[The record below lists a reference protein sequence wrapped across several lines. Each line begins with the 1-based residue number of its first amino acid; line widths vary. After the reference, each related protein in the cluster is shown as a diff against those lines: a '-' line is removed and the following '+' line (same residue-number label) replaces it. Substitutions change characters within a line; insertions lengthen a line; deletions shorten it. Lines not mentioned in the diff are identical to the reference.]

1 VPAPSHPA
9 PTSLAQAIAL
19 VANRQSL
26 SEPAAA
32 AAFGAVM
39 EGAASSAQIAA
50 LLIGLR
56 VKGET
61 VAELTGAARA
71 LRAAMVR
78 VEADGAHLID
88 TCGTGGGTVS
98 TFNISTATAFVAA
111 GAGAAVA
118 KHGNRSFTSQC
129 GSADVLE
136 ALGVGISLDA
146 AAAARVLR
154 EACLTF
160 LFAPAFHPAMK
171 HAGPVRR
178 ELAVPSVMNLLGPLA
193 NPAGV
198 RRQLIGV
205 ADRERAPLVAGALA
219 TLGVDHALVVHGR
232 IGMDEI
238 APQGTSDVWEVR
250 DGAVTHWELDPAR
263 YGLAIGDLAPLAG
276 GLPAA
281 NAVRIER
288 LLEDGAADP
297 AGLAALLL
305 NAGGALYVAGLA
317 ESYAAGV
324 VAAREVVRSGK
335 ARAALERLRRASP
348 SISE

>member
-1 VPAPSHPA
+1 VPALSHPA
-9 PTSLAQAIAL
+9 PTPLAQAIAL
-19 VANRQSL
+19 LANRQSL

-39 EGAASSAQIAA
+39 QGEATPAQIAA

-78 VEADGAHLID
+78 VEAEGAHLVD

-98 TFNISTATAFVAA
+98 TFNISTAAAFVAA

-136 ALGVGISLDA
+136 ALGVRISLDA

-178 ELAVPSVMNLLGPLA
+178 ELGVPSVMNLLGPLA

-205 ADRERAPLVAGALA
+205 ADGARAPLIAGALVA
-219 TLGVDHALVVHGR
+219 LGVDHALVVHGR

-238 APQGTSDVWEVR
+238 APQGPSDVWEVR
-250 DGAVTHWELDPAR
+250 DGAVTQWELDPAR
-263 YGLAIGDLAPLAG
+263 YGLAIGDLGPLAG

-281 NAVRIER
+281 NAARIER
-288 LLEDGAADP
+288 LLEDGAADR

-305 NAGGALYVAGLA
+305 NAGGALYVAGLTD
-317 ESYAAGV
+317 SYGDGV
-324 VAAREVVRSGK
+324 VAAREVVRAGK
-335 ARAALERLRRASP
+335 ARAALERLRRAST